1 MDTKIKNTGI
11 ALGLGKHSLYGHDWA
26 EETTEER
33 APHPLKPHSRTA
45 HLYDILS
52 SLGGSATLTGM
63 WKIIPAS
70 DLAPKPKNKQEL
82 RKWLSQSGTSKGYI
96 TKTKKDHYRIATLE
110 EYRTI
115 FGRNKATHRRY
126 LDKQIRQEA
135 RAAAKAATPN
145 PVAEQPVV
153 KQPVVEQSVMEK
165 PENPLKFMLE
175 YVGALLGATS
185 AIVLF
190 YAVLKVV

>member
-11 ALGLGKHSLYGHDWA
+11 VLGLGKHSLYGHDWA

-33 APHPLKPHSRTA
+33 APHPIKPHSRTA

-126 LDKQIRQEA
+126 LAKQIRQEA
-135 RAAAKAATPN
+135 RAATPN

-153 KQPVVEQSVMEK
+153 KQPVVEQPNTSSQ
-165 PENPLKFMLE
+165 FARE
-175 YVGALLGATS
+175 YLGALLGATS